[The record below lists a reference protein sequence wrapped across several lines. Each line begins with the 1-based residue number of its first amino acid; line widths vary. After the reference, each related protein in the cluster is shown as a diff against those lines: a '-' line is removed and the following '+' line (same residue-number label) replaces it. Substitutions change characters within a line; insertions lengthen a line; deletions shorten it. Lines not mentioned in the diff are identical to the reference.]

1 MRAATAGSAVSCATS
16 LRGDREGS
24 QRVLR
29 GCAGVPVP
37 AAVTMAPPR
46 ALPRR
51 RHARA
56 RRRRRA
62 APRPPR
68 RSTRRP
74 APCAA
79 TPRMRPPSAAA
90 AGASRGRAARPEAP
104 HRLPAV
110 HHTVRGTYGTRGRC
124 ACGAGTLHGARE
136 RAALCL
142 WYVQHGRPGRTCQ
155 HSAGAGAGQTQ
166 WLCRKCGCS
175 LARGASVAQAAGAS
189 SAGSSKQSKSMQDVG
204 RRRETRAD
212 GDGCQQSAMTPGP
225 WVITG
230 SNSRNV
236 TSSPCVS
243 PRRVLRSHVHSHA

>member
-1 MRAATAGSAVSCATS
+1 
-16 LRGDREGS
+16 
-24 QRVLR
+24 
-29 GCAGVPVP
+29 
-37 AAVTMAPPR
+37 MAPPR

-90 AGASRGRAARPEAP
+90 AGASRGRAARPEAT

-124 ACGAGTLHGARE
+124 AYGAGTLHGARE

-142 WYVQHGRPGRTCQ
+142 WYVQHGRSGAYVSAFSGRG
-155 HSAGAGAGQTQ
+155 SRPDPVALSEVRVLARARSERGAG
-166 WLCRKCGCS
+166 S
-175 LARGASVAQAAGAS
+175 
-189 SAGSSKQSKSMQDVG
+189 
-204 RRRETRAD
+204 
-212 GDGCQQSAMTPGP
+212 
-225 WVITG
+225 
-230 SNSRNV
+230 
-236 TSSPCVS
+236 
-243 PRRVLRSHVHSHA
+243 RRVLRRVVEAVEVHAGRLGSVQHSRRGHVRLPTERHSPSKRRNQQQRELRA

>member
-1 MRAATAGSAVSCATS
+1 
-16 LRGDREGS
+16 
-24 QRVLR
+24 
-29 GCAGVPVP
+29 
-37 AAVTMAPPR
+37 MAPPR

-90 AGASRGRAARPEAP
+90 AGASRGRAARPEAT

-124 ACGAGTLHGARE
+124 AYGAGTLHGARE

-142 WYVQHGRPGRTCQ
+142 WYVQHGRSGAYVSAFSGRG
-155 HSAGAGAGQTQ
+155 SRPDPVALSEVRVLARARSERGAG
-166 WLCRKCGCS
+166 S
-175 LARGASVAQAAGAS
+175 
-189 SAGSSKQSKSMQDVG
+189 
-204 RRRETRAD
+204 
-212 GDGCQQSAMTPGP
+212 
-225 WVITG
+225 
-230 SNSRNV
+230 
-236 TSSPCVS
+236 
-243 PRRVLRSHVHSHA
+243 RRVLRRVVEAVEVHAGRRQQRRGRASTIANRALTSPTRHSTAVSTAPTGAQAARRRSPPQSSGTGETGLSFTRLAARVWKYKGFRIV

>member
-1 MRAATAGSAVSCATS
+1 M
-16 LRGDREGS
+16 
-24 QRVLR
+24 
-29 GCAGVPVP
+29 
-37 AAVTMAPPR
+37 TMAPPR

-74 APCAA
+74 VPCAA

-90 AGASRGRAARPEAP
+90 AGASRGRAARPEAT

-124 ACGAGTLHGARE
+124 AYGAGTLHGARE

-142 WYVQHGRPGRTCQ
+142 WYVQHGRSGAYVSAFSGRG
-155 HSAGAGAGQTQ
+155 SRPDPVALSEVRVLARARSERGAG
-166 WLCRKCGCS
+166 S
-175 LARGASVAQAAGAS
+175 
-189 SAGSSKQSKSMQDVG
+189 
-204 RRRETRAD
+204 
-212 GDGCQQSAMTPGP
+212 
-225 WVITG
+225 
-230 SNSRNV
+230 
-236 TSSPCVS
+236 
-243 PRRVLRSHVHSHA
+243 RRVLRRVVEAVEVHAGRRQAAKTRSEIANRALTFPFPTVSTAPTGA